1 MATIKVPGVESWR
14 DRHGRLRHY
23 YRPTK
28 AHRRVALPGDAGSA
42 EFMAAYHAAL
52 AEAAPDRVKVR
63 TAAPGTMAALA
74 ASYYTSP
81 TFADLRPAT
90 RRTRRGI
97 IDRFLVEHGM
107 KAVATIERRH
117 VVAILDRFADR
128 PGAAINLRKMLKGL
142 FTRAIDLGWRKDDP
156 TVAIKGRKTG
166 NWRSWTDAEIA
177 AMEARWP
184 IGTRERLA
192 FALHLYTGQRRSDV
206 VRMTRADVAGGVI
219 RIVQAK
225 TGNKAVVPVHR
236 DLAPILDAS
245 PIGRLYLVETRDG
258 RPFSVAGYGN
268 WLRTTHRAAALP
280 DDCVTHG
287 LRKAAGRL
295 LAEAG
300 ASTKQ
305 IMAVLGLRS
314 LSLAELYTRDAEQE
328 HLAADGMSAW
338 EGRTTG

>member
-1 MATIKVPGVESWR
+1 MATIKLPGVESWR

-28 AHRRVALPGDAGSA
+28 AHKRVTLPGEAGSA

-52 AEAAPDRVKVR
+52 AASAPDRVKVR
-63 TAAPGTMAALA
+63 TAPPGTMAALA
-74 ASYYTSP
+74 ASYYTSAA
-81 TFADLRPAT
+81 FADLRPST
-90 RRTRRGI
+90 RATRRGI
-97 IDRFLVEHGM
+97 IDRFLVDHGT

-117 VVAILDRFADR
+117 VIAILDRFANR
-128 PGAAINLRKMLKGL
+128 PGAGSNLRKMLRLL
-142 FTRAIDLGWRKDDP
+142 FARAIDLGWRKDDP
-156 TVAIKGRKTG
+156 TIAIKSRKTG
-166 NWRSWTDAEIA
+166 SWRSWTDAEIA

-206 VRMTRADVAGGVI
+206 VKMTRADIAGGVI
-219 RIVQAK
+219 RIVQTK
-225 TGNKAVVPVHR
+225 TGNKAVVPLHR
-236 DLAPILDAS
+236 DLRPILDAS
-245 PIGRLYLVETRDG
+245 PIGTLYLIETAFG

-268 WLRTTHRAAALP
+268 WLRATHRAAALP

-305 IMAVLGLRS
+305 TMAILGLRS

-328 HLAADGMSAW
+328 HLAVGGMTAW
-338 EGRTTG
+338 EGRAAG